1 MQELQAQSVE
11 NAMSL
16 KKLRKEKI
24 WKLEGEVG
32 EGTAA
37 RTVPVKILRNHPI
50 LRRRRRRRA
59 EEAADLDAFMGRHP
73 LFSRYGTEGDT
84 KSWLSVL
91 SCHFCTSQCILAASM
106 IPSLYMYKH
115 PSNVLPQSAEMKYW
129 TISMLCRSILFR
141 WMKFQDF
148 SLITLL
154 LIVTSHGES
163 MTGVIVV

>member
-1 MQELQAQSVE
+1 MQELQAQAVE
-11 NAMSL
+11 NAKSL
-16 KKLRKEKI
+16 EKLRKEKI
-24 WKLEGEVG
+24 WELEGEVG

-91 SCHFCTSQCILAASM
+91 SCQFCTSQCILAA
-106 IPSLYMYKH
+106 ILYMYKH
-115 PSNVLPQSAEMKYW
+115 PSNVLLQSAEMKYW
-129 TISMLCRSILFR
+129 TIFMLCRGILFQ
-141 WMKFQDF
+141 WMMFQYL

-154 LIVTSHGES
+154 LIVISRGEP
-163 MTGVIVV
+163 MTGVVLV

>member
-1 MQELQAQSVE
+1 MQELRAQAVE
-11 NAMSL
+11 NAKSL
-16 KKLRKEKI
+16 EKLRKEKI
-24 WKLEGEVG
+24 WELEGEVG

-91 SCHFCTSQCILAASM
+91 SCQFCTSQCILAASM
-106 IPSLYMYKH
+106 IPILYMYKH

-129 TISMLCRSILFR
+129 TIFMLCRSILFR
-141 WMKFQDF
+141 WMMFQYL

-154 LIVTSHGES
+154 LIVISRGEP
-163 MTGVIVV
+163 MTGVVLV